1 VRSLTCEKPSPITT
15 ISAHASQ
22 PLEDLNALSM
32 DMVVNF
38 VATGSYN
45 AATQRRSSSVSVSG
59 QRGRGEKLGV
69 RRNSGT
75 LTSPR
80 SGNGGL
86 VAGHMPAAQRRMS
99 ARVAAP
105 PSRDVK
111 LNAPRSRPK
120 SAAPASIRARTQS
133 QGPSSRSTVA
143 ANVRVVVTVRKRPA
157 KECEKD
163 VVFIQDGKVVQVAE
177 PRTKV
182 DLTKYTEMH
191 KFSFHEAFD
200 ENCSNG
206 FIYSSTVQLVV
217 DFVLSGGNGTC
228 FAFGQTGSS
237 KTFTMLGD
245 SEAKPGLMTLGA
257 HELLQRWTK
266 RVACAQDGA
275 ACGLPPNALPHVS
288 VSMLEIYGDE
298 VFDLLH
304 ASRARKKF
312 IPREDASKKVRLQ
325 SLTRMLMYAD
335 VC

>member
-1 VRSLTCEKPSPITT
+1 
-15 ISAHASQ
+15 
-22 PLEDLNALSM
+22 
-32 DMVVNF
+32 
-38 VATGSYN
+38 
-45 AATQRRSSSVSVSG
+45 VSVSG
-59 QRGRGEKLGV
+59 QGGRGEERGV

-75 LTSPR
+75 LASPR

-105 PSRDVK
+105 PSREVK

-143 ANVRVVVTVRKRPA
+143 AKDRVVVTVRKRPA
-157 KECEKD
+157 KESEKD

-182 DLTKYTEMH
+182 DLTKYTELH

-200 ENCSNG
+200 ENCSNE

-228 FAFGQTGSS
+228 FAFGQTGSG

-245 SEAKPGLMTLGA
+245 SEANVPGLMNLGA

-266 RVACAQDGA
+266 RAACAQEGA

-304 ASRARKKF
+304 ASRARKKL
-312 IPREDASKKVRLQ
+312 IPREDASKKVRMQGLA
-325 SLTRMLMYAD
+325 RMLTYAD
-335 VC
+335 VCWRMLAYADVC

>member
-1 VRSLTCEKPSPITT
+1 
-15 ISAHASQ
+15 
-22 PLEDLNALSM
+22 
-32 DMVVNF
+32 
-38 VATGSYN
+38 
-45 AATQRRSSSVSVSG
+45 
-59 QRGRGEKLGV
+59 
-69 RRNSGT
+69 
-75 LTSPR
+75 
-80 SGNGGL
+80 
-86 VAGHMPAAQRRMS
+86 
-99 ARVAAP
+99 
-105 PSRDVK
+105 
-111 LNAPRSRPK
+111 
-120 SAAPASIRARTQS
+120 
-133 QGPSSRSTVA
+133 
-143 ANVRVVVTVRKRPA
+143 VTVRKRPA
-157 KECEKD
+157 KESEKD

-182 DLTKYTEMH
+182 DLTKYTELH

-200 ENCSNG
+200 ENCSNE

-228 FAFGQTGSS
+228 FAFGQTSS
-237 KTFTMLGD
+237 GKTFTMLGD
-245 SEAKPGLMTLGA
+245 SEANVPGLMTLGA

-266 RVACAQDGA
+266 RAACAQDGA

-304 ASRARKKF
+304 ASRARKKV

>member
-1 VRSLTCEKPSPITT
+1 
-15 ISAHASQ
+15 
-22 PLEDLNALSM
+22 M
-32 DMVVNF
+32 
-38 VATGSYN
+38 
-45 AATQRRSSSVSVSG
+45 SVSG
-59 QRGRGEKLGV
+59 QGGRGEERGV

-75 LTSPR
+75 LASPR
-80 SGNGGL
+80 SGNRGP

-120 SAAPASIRARTQS
+120 SAAPASISARTQS

-143 ANVRVVVTVRKRPA
+143 AKDRVVVTVRKRPA
-157 KECEKD
+157 KESEKD

-182 DLTKYTEMH
+182 DLTKYTELH

-200 ENCSNG
+200 ENCSNE

-228 FAFGQTGSS
+228 FAFGQTGSG

-245 SEAKPGLMTLGA
+245 SEANVPGLMTLGA

-266 RVACAQDGA
+266 RAACAQEGA
-275 ACGLPPNALPHVS
+275 VCGLPPNAVPHVS

-304 ASRARKKF
+304 ASRARKKL
-312 IPREDASKKVRLQ
+312 IPREDASKKVRMQ
-325 SLTRMLMYAD
+325 GLTRKLVSTLAD
-335 VC
+335 AMRAVHSGHPPCLSNCH